1 MNHESHKTV
10 ITPKRSLAE
19 DISEIVQGKELL
31 LFFVWRNFK
40 IRYKQSAVGA
50 GWAVFQPLI
59 LMIVF
64 TIFFNRLAG
73 IESGDEAVPYPIF
86 AYAGLL
92 FWNYFAQTVSQAST
106 SLVTFQGVIK
116 KIYFPRLIAPL
127 STSITG
133 LIDFGFALLV
143 YVGLMFWFGIA
154 PTFVGI
160 LLFLPMLLLSFIT
173 VFGVGMLLS
182 SINIKYRDVQQALP
196 FFIQAGMFITPVI
209 YPVSLVPER
218 LEWVLFLNPMTGVI
232 ESMRAGLLGLGEVPS
247 LNLGLSVF
255 SAVIIFIIG
264 LFFFKRRETEIADW
278 I

>member
-1 MNHESHKTV
+1 MQTV
-10 ITPKRSLAE
+10 ITQNRSIREELK
-19 DISEIVQGKELL
+19 EIREQKELL
-31 LFFVWRNFK
+31 WFFARRNFK
-40 IRYKQSAVGA
+40 IRYKQSVIGA
-50 GWAVFQPLI
+50 GWAIFQPLI
-59 LMIVF
+59 LMVVF
-64 TIFFNRLAG
+64 TVFFNRLAG

-92 FWNYFAQTVSQAST
+92 FWNYFAQTVNQAAG

-116 KIYFPRLIAPL
+116 KIYFPRMMAPL

-133 LIDFGFALLV
+133 LIDFGFALLI
-143 YVGLMFWFGIA
+143 YIGLMFYYGIA
-154 PTFVGI
+154 PSVEGL

-196 FFIQAGMFITPVI
+196 FFIQAGLFVTPVI

-218 LEWVLFLNPMTGVI
+218 LDWVLFLNPMAGVI
-232 ESMRAGLLGLGEVPS
+232 ETMRASLLGLGDIPW
-247 LNLGLSVF
+247 LNLGISVLCALLLF
-255 SAVIIFIIG
+255 VVG
-264 LFFFKRRETEIADW
+264 LYFFKRREAEIADW